1 MNYRQGSRELVDL
14 IQGSGAVA
22 VETHSSSDM
31 RIVGIGSQIAAD
43 IGFGKL
49 RVLGSP
55 LKMHGLSGFGLE
67 VVEYV
72 TQPE

>member
-1 MNYRQGSRELVDL
+1 M
-14 IQGSGAVA
+14 IQGSSAVTA
-22 VETHSSSDM
+22 ESHSSSDM

-49 RVLGSP
+49 RVLGTP

-72 TQPE
+72 SQPD